1 MGGLVRTAL
10 YACGVLLLVNFASCR
25 KTKGSKSTIAPYKPT
40 TKGTK
45 GTPAE
50 KTLSAKWSTV
60 TCHQVSG
67 TCSSSCGRGKV
78 ELHGIGGCITGVCCV
93 DKDEGPCKGYCGG
106 NCLSSK
112 YVDKYCTQKGYV
124 ALNESVCVDSSKT
137 CCVPSSTKAECS
149 NKDHCGPPPVVANA
163 ETSSTLS
170 SAHGSVLRY
179 QCKSGFADK
188 AESSRFYRYKHRG
201 AYYCRDGAWISYM
214 PINCQQICQKP
225 PTLANAV
232 VSGAPLSAA
241 NIFQDDTVTY
251 SCKTGYAQNGGSAI
265 RTCTNGAWKGS
276 DIVCL
281 RPCGPPPVV
290 ANAETSSTLSS
301 AHGSVLRYQC
311 KSGFVDKAE
320 PSRYYRYRGA
330 YYCRDGAWIG
340 YMPINCQQICQKP
353 PTVANA
359 VVSGAP
365 LTAANIFQDD
375 TVTYSCKTGYAQN
388 GGSAIRT
395 CTNGAWKGSDIVCL
409 QICQKPPTVA
419 NAVVSGTPL
428 TAANI
433 FQDDTVTY
441 SCKTG
446 YAPNGGSA
454 VRTCTNGAWEGK
466 DIVCQRICQKPPT
479 VANAVVS
486 GAPLTAANIFQDDTV
501 TYTCKT
507 GYAQNGGSAVRTCTN
522 GAWKGSDIVCQQI
535 CQKPPTVANAIVS
548 GAPLSA
554 ANIFQD
560 DTVTYSCKTGYAPKG
575 GSAVRTCTNGA
586 WKGSDI
592 VCQQICQK
600 PPTVANAV
608 VSGAPLTAANIFQ
621 HDKVTYWCKTGYAQN
636 GGSAVRTCSNGA
648 WKGSDIVC
656 QQICQKP
663 PTVANAVVSGAPL
676 SAANI
681 FQDDTLT
688 YSCKTGYAQN
698 GGSAVRTCT
707 NGAWK
712 GKDIVCQQ
720 ICQKPPTVANAV
732 VSGAPLSAANIF
744 QDDTVTYSCKT
755 GYAQN
760 GGSAVRTCTN
770 GAWKGKDI
778 VCQQICQKPP
788 TVANSVVSGAPLSAA
803 YIFQDDTVTYSC
815 KTGYAQNGGSAIR
828 TCTNGAWKGT
838 DIVCLQRCPE
848 PPTFIHA
855 TLVNNKTYVEGDQ
868 AVYVCNKGY
877 INKDGL
883 RTLTCVSE
891 KWDGKGIKCTKICP
905 QPPLYQFA
913 QMVENA
919 SAIYSSGDSVN
930 YKCSKGYEPSNP
942 INVMCTDGFW
952 VNPSNKTCKRACPTP
967 PSIPD
972 TTISPQI
979 GKSVP
984 TEGDAFTYSCASGFV
999 STGSEQTHVK
1009 TCRDGKW
1016 TQGSIQFQCKRTCP
1030 SPPKFNNTNLLS
1042 SPSATYVEGKTVTYR
1057 CQKGHQHSK
1066 DPAEIHLM
1074 TCSDS
1079 GVWKGSTFIC
1089 KRTCTPPPSVQ
1100 NTNVVMPVLPIV
1112 EGSSA
1117 YYICKGN
1124 SVQAGGSSIKT
1135 CVGGSWE
1142 GVDIICEKFCSGL
1155 PYAENADTLIDHFPD
1170 GKLKEGARIIH
1181 RCKIGYIK
1189 AEGDDT
1195 RTCTNGTWSGK
1206 TFKCEMITTR
1216 VTSPKPVSTAQMK
1229 TTTTPKTVETT
1240 DTGSGAIANDA
1251 LVEEYLLG

>member
-466 DIVCQRICQKPPT
+466 DIVCQ
-479 VANAVVS
+479 
-486 GAPLTAANIFQDDTV
+486 
-501 TYTCKT
+501 
-507 GYAQNGGSAVRTCTN
+507 
-522 GAWKGSDIVCQQI
+522 
-535 CQKPPTVANAIVS
+535 
-548 GAPLSA
+548 
-554 ANIFQD
+554 
-560 DTVTYSCKTGYAPKG
+560 
-575 GSAVRTCTNGA
+575 
-586 WKGSDI
+586 
-592 VCQQICQK
+592 
-600 PPTVANAV
+600 
-608 VSGAPLTAANIFQ
+608 
-621 HDKVTYWCKTGYAQN
+621 
-636 GGSAVRTCSNGA
+636 
-648 WKGSDIVC
+648 
-656 QQICQKP
+656 QICQKP

-838 DIVCLQRCPE
+838 DIVCLQTCSDPRKLSKLRFLTKSTLFKEGDTVKYMCEYQPGTTAMLLCSDGAWVHSGTKCSERCPE